1 MSAKKMHPPAMV
13 QTPIGSIAS
22 KANTLVVVSN
32 SVGKGAKDRQNS
44 ENIVPASVQNRPA
57 GEQVNSTKKLS
68 NKAPP
73 VVATIATTTPTVVS
87 SNVVKT
93 VQPNMNGGAS
103 VISTLNSTN
112 RRKSHR
118 LTSPNRRRREQQNV
132 FNSLRAWDVKIVS
145 SVQPTVAASQDEVGV
160 KHEIQ
165 SAAQGVGSSSISN
178 EASKAKC
185 ERSSSASSTTTSG
198 SMSSSVSSNTS
209 SSSCISSSSSVSNS
223 INDNNG
229 LSSKVKKR
237 GVTVV
242 APTTVPCKEPAVADV
257 VTIPQNVKKKEDSG
271 NRTNVTND
279 GAKHIQSVP
288 ILQPVLT
295 ISTAN
300 GHCKVQGKKEE
311 SANRP
316 SASNDGKQN
325 IQNAPLVQ
333 PVLSISA
340 PNGHSRVH
348 GKVDKKLL
356 NGSGGF
362 GANHRHPA
370 AAILPSHSSS
380 SGSVIPSSSSS
391 STVVA
396 SLPSS
401 ASSVTRSSL
410 TPPVMSTSSPA
421 VLTSSPTNHPRH
433 NTGVNTRSSNAGKV
447 LLSNVNT
454 LDPMT
459 LLQSKLRGTMIGPQ
473 QQPPHHISHHHSNHS
488 NLPGQSHQQQQQQ
501 QHNGQ
506 QMPPTTPPHYSL
518 DFLHSVGMRMFTTSG
533 TSQTANA
540 ASSAAASALLRAN
553 PHFNY
558 NNFNQQ
564 LHQQQQ
570 QMIHQHQQHQQQQ
583 QPFHQM
589 PRHYS
594 NMYNCDDMLLQT
606 SGGTGEPLYPS
617 YPVSDHMM
625 SGGAG
630 VGTVGVNAN
639 DSGMAYCYS
648 QNHQHHH
655 QQQHNHS
662 THQQQQHHHHH
673 QQQSYG
679 SYHQNN
685 NYQQHNR
692 NYGRTGPG
700 GGNLQNGGGKKTWN
714 NNWHN
719 GKKPIQGKYGN
730 KGTSYNHGYR
740 KNYHYYHNSHY
751 GGGGGHYYDQNQN
764 QQSESLRNL
773 IYIKGYSNGQGP
785 PESHGSMSRSP
796 TPSPQSSSPPIEA
809 TEASQAI
816 VPGKPV
822 PHEEPSDSGIEETSS
837 NHKKSSTVPS
847 SSSSSSSMV
856 SIPSTDSS
864 AISASVAQNLSMEL
878 NCGNGQGYESDS
890 SHSSSY
896 NSHSYRHRKYANSGQ
911 VYRSSSSTSSGVSST
926 ATFPPLNPDYHPS
939 IPAMAASASN
949 TPTAMNAQITDFFL
963 RSQSYHGSH
972 QNLTA
977 VSASTSPH
985 PPDSPVNTP
994 RSIVGTQSMPM
1005 FSELFTGKQPSQQ
1018 QLHQQQHSHLQKQQ
1032 RSQPSS
1038 HYGSDNSLEITLPA
1052 GSEGSGSASV
1062 SPNTSGIASNCGSS
1076 GFTSAPAPTVPPNE
1090 ALSMQSGHPKK
1101 RYSGR
1106 SSPVPYIAPVNQK
1119 PNPPPTSTQSDA
1131 TTPSSQQLSPTSSD
1145 RKVQHPSAWDKPPT
1159 VSSELTMSPTGP
1171 PAFHIAPLSP
1181 NGINGTFM
1189 YPYDGMN
1196 MHTPADRFLT
1206 RAHLVEL
1213 KTPPVELAPS
1223 GSKWA
1228 SLSQAIWDKFVG
1240 AQQKEGKYVQKIKL
1254 WRYLFLNIRSAFPR
1268 LSLYM
1273 VGSSI
1278 SGFASDSSD
1287 VDMCLVC
1294 RSNTVPFD
1302 MRGEALFQLGQLK
1315 NYFLN
1320 ICTMFEEFS
1329 VIQAK
1334 VPILR
1339 FRDTANQ
1346 IVFDLNFNNSVGIR
1360 NTHLLYLYSQMDW
1373 RLRPLTLVVKLWAQ
1387 HHNINDA
1394 KNMTIS
1400 SYSLVL
1406 MVIHFLQY
1414 GVNPPV
1420 LPCLHAMFPDKFV
1433 RMSDISTLDLME
1445 KVEPYKNDNNSTL
1458 GELLEQFL
1466 EYYANFDYAHYAISV
1481 RTASVIPIESA
1492 RVARSYK
1499 NDPHHWRQLCIEEP
1513 FDLTN
1518 TARSVFDADVFDQ
1531 IKSVFSICWRRLK
1544 ETNDLSS
1551 IFECEPLFIPVA
1563 SALSIT
1569 S

>member
-44 ENIVPASVQNRPA
+44 ENIVPASVQNGPA

-145 SVQPTVAASQDEVGV
+145 SVQSTVAASQDEVSV

-165 SAAQGVGSSSISN
+165 SAAQGVGNSSISN

-209 SSSCISSSSSVSNS
+209 SSSCITSSSSVSNS

-242 APTTVPCKEPAVADV
+242 APTNVPCKEPAVADV

-325 IQNAPLVQ
+325 IQNAPIMQ

-348 GKVDKKLL
+348 GKVDKKL
-356 NGSGGF
+356 
-362 GANHRHPA
+362 H
-370 AAILPSHSSS
+370 
-380 SGSVIPSSSSS
+380 
-391 STVVA
+391 
-396 SLPSS
+396 
-401 ASSVTRSSL
+401 
-410 TPPVMSTSSPA
+410 
-421 VLTSSPTNHPRH
+421 
-433 NTGVNTRSSNAGKV
+433 
-447 LLSNVNT
+447 
-454 LDPMT
+454 
-459 LLQSKLRGTMIGPQ
+459 
-473 QQPPHHISHHHSNHS
+473 
-488 NLPGQSHQQQQQQ
+488 
-501 QHNGQ
+501 
-506 QMPPTTPPHYSL
+506 
-518 DFLHSVGMRMFTTSG
+518 
-533 TSQTANA
+533 
-540 ASSAAASALLRAN
+540 
-553 PHFNY
+553 
-558 NNFNQQ
+558 
-564 LHQQQQ
+564 QQ

-594 NMYNCDDMLLQT
+594 NMYNCDDMVLQT
-606 SGGTGEPLYPS
+606 GGGTGEPLYPS

-625 SGGAG
+625 SGGA
-630 VGTVGVNAN
+630 VAGTVGINAN

-719 GKKPIQGKYGN
+719 GKKTIQGKYGN

-926 ATFPPLNPDYHPS
+926 ATFPPLNADYHPS

-1005 FSELFTGKQPSQQ
+1005 FSELFTGKQPPQQ

-1076 GFTSAPAPTVPPNE
+1076 GFTSAPAPTVPSNE